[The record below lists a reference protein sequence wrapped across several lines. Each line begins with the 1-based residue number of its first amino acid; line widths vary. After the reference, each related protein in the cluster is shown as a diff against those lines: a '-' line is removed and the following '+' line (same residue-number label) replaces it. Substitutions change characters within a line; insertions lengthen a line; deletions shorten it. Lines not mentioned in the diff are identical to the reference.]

1 MGACNASAFLEQ
13 VLVERCN
20 ENRAKVGQEK
30 DGYGAGMPL

>member
-1 MGACNASAFLEQ
+1 MRACNASTWLEQ

-20 ENRAKVGQEK
+20 ENRAKVGLEK